1 MPNVDET
8 QIYFSAFTG
17 EVRTIF
23 NEDMDKFK
31 VLSWIIFNTNYSEQ
45 YKDLKERECY
55 FSFSLIESIADI
67 NRKKALRII
76 KELEDEGFIEWVFKS
91 KSKHKKSIIKLLERG
106 TGKSTGRGTGRGTG
120 ESIENKGIEQD
131 KEPVKAPVEEPVK
144 EPLSK
149 KQSKKQ
155 NNIYSEVINEVI
167 EYLNLKANKKLRA
180 NTKETVKLI
189 SARLE
194 DNYTLDDFKKVIDI
208 KTAEWINTDFKR
220 YLQPST
226 LFGSKFDEYLN
237 QDIGEEQKQE
247 INEEEYIKG

>member
-106 TGKSTGRGTGRGTG
+106 TGKSTGRGTGEGT
-120 ESIENKGIEQD
+120 II
-131 KEPVKAPVEEPVK
+131 
-144 EPLSK
+144 
-149 KQSKKQ
+149 
-155 NNIYSEVINEVI
+155 
-167 EYLNLKANKKLRA
+167 
-180 NTKETVKLI
+180 
-189 SARLE
+189 
-194 DNYTLDDFKKVIDI
+194 
-208 KTAEWINTDFKR
+208 
-220 YLQPST
+220 
-226 LFGSKFDEYLN
+226 
-237 QDIGEEQKQE
+237 
-247 INEEEYIKG
+247 

>member
-1 MPNVDET
+1 M
-8 QIYFSAFTG
+8 
-17 EVRTIF
+17 
-23 NEDMDKFK
+23 
-31 VLSWIIFNTNYSEQ
+31 
-45 YKDLKERECY
+45 
-55 FSFSLIESIADI
+55 
-67 NRKKALRII
+67 
-76 KELEDEGFIEWVFKS
+76 
-91 KSKHKKSIIKLLERG
+91 
-106 TGKSTGRGTGRGTG
+106 
-120 ESIENKGIEQD
+120 
-131 KEPVKAPVEEPVK
+131 K

-194 DNYTLDDFKKVIDI
+194 ENYTLDNFKKVIDI

-237 QDIGEEQKQE
+237 QDTGEEQKQE